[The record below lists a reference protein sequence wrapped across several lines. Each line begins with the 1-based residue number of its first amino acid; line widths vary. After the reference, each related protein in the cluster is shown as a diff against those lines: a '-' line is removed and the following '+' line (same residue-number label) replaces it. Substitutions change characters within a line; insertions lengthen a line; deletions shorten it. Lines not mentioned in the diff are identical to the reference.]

1 MKNEQ
6 IKALIEISRNT
17 DEANVVIER
26 YLSLKTV
33 EEKIAYLQANF
44 DVEIIHATDDNKE
57 VDYICMLDAIIN
69 AKYK

>member
-44 DVEIIHATDDNKE
+44 DVEIIKKYNKHLC
-57 VDYICMLDAIIN
+57 VRIN
-69 AKYK
+69 W